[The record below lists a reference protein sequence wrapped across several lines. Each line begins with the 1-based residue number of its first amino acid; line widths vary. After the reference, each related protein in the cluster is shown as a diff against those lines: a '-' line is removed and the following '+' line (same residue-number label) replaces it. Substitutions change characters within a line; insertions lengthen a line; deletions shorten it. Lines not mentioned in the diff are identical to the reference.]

1 MLELSYDQ
9 INNFI
14 FPNFLPLI
22 VSSNDIIGC
31 QIYTEKYNKI
41 YRLPNKLLTSISLVE
56 SGVIEG
62 NTVNS
67 WPWALNVNGKSKYF
81 DNKKETLS
89 FSGESLQK
97 NRNID
102 VGCMQI
108 NYKFHGHNFKN
119 LDHILNPEENV
130 KYAAEFLKKL
140 FKKHKSWNEAISR
153 YHSSEPSR
161 KKRYLKKVRN
171 FWDKLR
177 QRQIH
182 VNHTSTQNLD
192 KKKIEYFRQLL
203 EKEKQHI

>member
-1 MLELSYDQ
+1 MFKLIIS
-9 INNFI
+9 F
-14 FPNFLPLI
+14 FLTYVPLI
-22 VSSNDIIGC
+22 VSSNDITEC
-31 QIYTEKYNKI
+31 HIYTEKYNKM

-62 NTVNS
+62 NIVNP

-81 DNKKETLS
+81 DNKKDTLS
-89 FSGESLQK
+89 FLKENLQK

-102 VGCMQI
+102 IGCMQI

-140 FKKHKSWNEAISR
+140 FKRHKSWNEAISR

-182 VNHTSTQNLD
+182 IDHTSTQNLY

-203 EKEKQHI
+203 EKENQHI

>member
-1 MLELSYDQ
+1 MVNPNILITKRYTQLSERK
-9 INNFI
+9 F
-14 FPNFLPLI
+14 
-22 VSSNDIIGC
+22 
-31 QIYTEKYNKI
+31 T
-41 YRLPNKLLTSISLVE
+41 
-56 SGVIEG
+56 
-62 NTVNS
+62 
-67 WPWALNVNGKSKYF
+67 
-81 DNKKETLS
+81 
-89 FSGESLQK
+89 K

-130 KYAAEFLKKL
+130 KYAAEFLNKL
-140 FKKHKSWNEAISR
+140 FKRHKSWNEAISH

-177 QRQIH
+177 QKQIN
-182 VNHTSTQNLD
+182 VSHTSTQNLD

-203 EKEKQHI
+203 EKEMQHI